1 MAGLRGC
8 SPNTISS
15 YRDTFKL
22 LICYL
27 RDERSIPPE
36 RLTLE
41 LIDVT
46 TITAFLAWL
55 RAERHNSPSTCN
67 QRLAAISSF
76 FGWLQSQDPARMACC
91 QDILQIPS
99 SKHDQPAIAHLT
111 VEQTR
116 LLLALPD
123 RSTRQGRRDATL
135 LATLYDTAARVQELA
150 DLTVRDIRL
159 EEPAIVAL
167 TGKGRKTRHVPIDT
181 NTTALLAAYLAERQ
195 LNSPGHDDRP
205 VFFNQH
211 QQKLSRG
218 GIAWILHKYQAHATD
233 PTLADA
239 QLSPHVLR
247 HSRAM
252 HLYDAG
258 VPLPYIR
265 DILGHVDLSTTEIYA
280 RASTEAKRKALEAV
294 HDQAVSADLPEWNQN
309 PDLLNWLTNSLSTSP
324 LCAAF
329 GRQPRLTA
337 EPQASTAHNP
347 ALLIWSLVGSARGA
361 WAARHVL
368 ARLAWFPP
376 AATSNRACGSP
387 AHGSPTFFTAGIQRP
402 LRHGRLGRGAT
413 MVPARSISPIRSGD
427 WWIAHQP
434 YRALRL

>member
-1 MAGLRGC
+1 MATDFAVHLRRFLTDHMAGLRGC

-22 LICYL
+22 LICFM
-27 RDERSIPPE
+27 RDERHVPPE
-36 RLTLE
+36 RLTLDH
-41 LIDVT
+41 LDVPAV
-46 TITAFLAWL
+46 TAFLAWL
-55 RAERHNSPSTCN
+55 RAERHNRPSTCN

-76 FGWLQSQDPARMACC
+76 YRWLQTQDPTLMACC

-123 RSTRQGRRDATL
+123 RTSRQGRRDATL

-159 EEPAIVAL
+159 EDPAILAL
-167 TGKGRKTRHVPIDT
+167 TGKGRKTRHVPIDA
-181 NTTALLAAYLAERQ
+181 NTATLLAAYLAERQ
-195 LNSPGHDDRP
+195 LDRPGCDDRP

-211 QQKLSRG
+211 RAKLSRG
-218 GIAWILHKYQAHATD
+218 GIAWILHKYQAQAAD
-233 PTLADA
+233 PTLTGA
-239 QLSPHVLR
+239 QLHPHVLR

-294 HDQAVSADLPEWNQN
+294 YDQVVSAELPEWNQN
-309 PDLLNWLTNSLSTSP
+309 PDLLDWLTSL
-324 LCAAF
+324 
-329 GRQPRLTA
+329 
-337 EPQASTAHNP
+337 
-347 ALLIWSLVGSARGA
+347 
-361 WAARHVL
+361 
-368 ARLAWFPP
+368 
-376 AATSNRACGSP
+376 
-387 AHGSPTFFTAGIQRP
+387 
-402 LRHGRLGRGAT
+402 
-413 MVPARSISPIRSGD
+413 
-427 WWIAHQP
+427 
-434 YRALRL
+434 